1 MANILR
7 IKRRVVGGAAGAPA
21 SLKNAELA
29 FNEVDDTLYY
39 GKGDNGSGDA
49 TTIPAIAGLGAFV
62 SLTANQ
68 TISGTKTVTGTLAL
82 TGATIDGFTTTGAVT
97 IGGDLTV
104 NGTTTTV
111 NSTTVS
117 VDDKN
122 IELGAV
128 SGVPTDAGADGGGI
142 TLKGTTDKTFNWVDA
157 TDAWTSSE
165 HLDLASGKSFFIDGT
180 NVLSSTA
187 LGAGVTSSS
196 LTTVGTISG
205 GTWQGSTVGV
215 AYGGTGQNSFTD
227 GQLLIGNSTGNTLSK
242 STLTAGSGISI
253 SNGNGT
259 ITLSA
264 SGANFTA
271 GDGLD
276 LVGSE
281 LSLDLKANGGLV
293 IESTELAVDLG
304 ASAITGTLAIADG
317 GTGATTASGVRNA
330 LDLEVGI
337 DLQAWD
343 ADLDTL
349 SGMQTGAATALALL
363 TSAEVAILDGALVTT
378 AELNIIDG
386 STTATATTLAQADR
400 MVVND
405 DGTMVQVALSDLVT
419 FLEDGA
425 TSGFEVNGGTF

>member
-7 IKRRVVGGAAGAPA
+7 IKRRVAGGAAGAPA

-29 FNEVDDTLYY
+29 FNEVDNTLYY

-49 TTIPAIAGLGAFV
+49 TTIPAIAGLGAFL
-62 SLTANQ
+62 SLTADQ
-68 TISGTKTVTGTLAL
+68 TITGTKTVTGTLAL
-82 TGATIDGFTTTGAVT
+82 TGATIDGFTTTGAVI

-165 HLDLASGKSFFIDGT
+165 HLNLLTGKSFFINGT

-187 LGAGVTSSS
+187 LGAGVTGSS

-242 STLTAGSGISI
+242 STLTAGSGVSI
-253 SNGNGT
+253 TNGNGT
-259 ITLSA
+259 ITINA

-293 IESTELAVDLG
+293 IETTELAVDLG

-363 TSAEVAILDGALVTT
+363 TSTEVAILDGALVTT

>member
-82 TGATIDGFTTTGAVT
+82 TGATIDGFSTTGAVT

-142 TLKGTTDKTFNWVDA
+142 TLKGATDKTFNWVDA

-165 HLDLASGKSFFIDGT
+165 HLNLLTGKSFFINGT

-196 LTTVGTISG
+196 LTSVGTISG
-205 GTWQGSTVGV
+205 GTWQGSTIGV

-259 ITLSA
+259 ITLSS

-276 LVGSE
+276 LIGSE

-304 ASAITGTLAIADG
+304 ASAITGTLAITDG

-337 DLQAWD
+337 DVQAYD
-343 ADLDTL
+343 ADLAAL
-349 SGMQTGAATALALL
+349 SSMQAGAATALALL
-363 TSAEVAILDGALVTT
+363 TSTEVAILDGALVTT

-405 DGTMVQVALSDLVT
+405 NGTMVQVALSDLVT

>member
-29 FNEVDDTLYY
+29 FNEVDNTLYY

-49 TTIPAIAGLGAFV
+49 TTIPAIAGLGAFL
-62 SLTANQ
+62 SLTADQ
-68 TISGTKTVTGTLAL
+68 TITGTKTVTGTLAL
-82 TGATIDGFTTTGAVT
+82 TGATIDGFTTTGAVI

-111 NSTTVS
+111 HSTTVS

-157 TDAWTSSE
+157 TDAWTASE
-165 HLDLASGKSFFIDGT
+165 HLDLASGKSFFINGT

-242 STLTAGSGISI
+242 STLTAGSGVSI
-253 SNGNGT
+253 TNGNGT
-259 ITLSA
+259 ITINA
-264 SGANFTA
+264 SGANFTT

-405 DGTMVQVALSDLVT
+405 NGTMVQVALSDLVT